1 MQTTISDR
9 IEQITSRLVPEP
21 PGGIFSNALK
31 VGDQVFLAGMT
42 ATGEDGAAIGGAS
55 AYEQA
60 RVCFQRIAHLA
71 DAAGGSIADVVKMT
85 VYLKNMDDRAGLL
98 RARAGFFTPPLP
110 CSTLIGVNALARPDL
125 LVEVD
130 AALVLGA
137 GG

>member
-1 MQTTISDR
+1 MAGQIV
-9 IEQITSRLVPEP
+9 QITSPLVPEP

-42 ATGEDGAAIGGAS
+42 ATGEDGKAIGGAS

-60 RVCFQRIAHLA
+60 RICFQRITALA

-85 VYLKNMDDRAGLL
+85 VYLTNMEDRAELL
-98 RARAGFFTPPLP
+98 RARQGFFTPPMP
-110 CSTLIGVNALARPDL
+110 CSTLIGVDALARPDL

-130 AALVLGA
+130 ATMALGA

>member
-1 MQTTISDR
+1 MTSQIV
-9 IEQITSRLVPEP
+9 QITSPLVPEP

-42 ATGEDGAAIGGAS
+42 ATGEDGKAIGGAS

-60 RVCFQRIAHLA
+60 RVCLQRITALA

-85 VYLKNMDDRAGLL
+85 VYLTNMDDRAELL
-98 RARAGFFTPPLP
+98 RAREGFFSPPMP
-110 CSTLIGVNALARPDL
+110 CSTLIGVSALARPDL
-125 LVEVD
+125 LVEID
-130 AALVLGA
+130 ATMILGA